1 MDIPGIFQLLW
12 DSYTTYPALPLLSTG
27 PLIVLFIIAFA
38 IWSVYAVIV
47 VFIAG
52 LQAGPMP
59 WNAPDKSYI
68 DVVPGV
74 MTPEQKAES
83 LRIIERGKQARIKN
97 RETAARHARW
107 IEEARQRN
115 AAKREAEER
124 MKSNG

>member
-1 MDIPGIFQLLW
+1 MDITGILQVLW
-12 DSYTTYPALPLLSTG
+12 DVYTTYPALPLIGTG
-27 PLIVLFIIAFA
+27 PLILLFIGAFLV
-38 IWSVYAVIV
+38 WCVYIVIV

-52 LQAGPMP
+52 IQAGPMP

-74 MTPEQKAES
+74 MTPEEKAES

-107 IEEARQRN
+107 IEQARQRN

-124 MKSNG
+124 MISND

>member
-1 MDIPGIFQLLW
+1 MDITGILQLLW

-27 PLIVLFIIAFA
+27 PLILLFIAAFL
-38 IWSVYAVIV
+38 IWCVYIVIV
-47 VFIAG
+47 VIIAG
-52 LQAGPMP
+52 IQAGPMP

-74 MTPEQKAES
+74 MTPEERAECER
-83 LRIIERGKQARIKN
+83 LIERGKRARAKN

-115 AAKREAEER
+115 AAEREAKER
-124 MKSNG
+124 MNSND